1 MKLNRKFCLKKSKA
15 QSLIEYALILAMVTV
30 IAVTALQLLGSNMA
44 NTLRKSAG
52 TINTG
57 ADDVQKKACTSL
69 GGTWR
74 PGASEDEAGTC
85 DMDNSD
91 TGN

>member
-1 MKLNRKFCLKKSKA
+1 MILSRKLVNKTSKA

-30 IAVTALQLLGSNMA
+30 IAVTALQLLGSNMS

-57 ADDVQKKACTSL
+57 ADDVQKKACESL
-69 GGTWR
+69 GGKWT
-74 PGASEDEAGTC
+74 PGAKEDEPGTC
-85 DMDNSD
+85 SMEEK
-91 TGN
+91 TE

>member
-1 MKLNRKFCLKKSKA
+1 MKLNTKRLKKSKA

-44 NTLRKSAG
+44 NTLKKSAT

-57 ADDVQKKACTSL
+57 ADDVQEKACTAL
-69 GGTWR
+69 GGTWKA
-74 PGASEDEAGTC
+74 GTAEGEAGTC
-85 DMDNSD
+85 DMDDATSN
-91 TGN
+91 

>member
-1 MKLNRKFCLKKSKA
+1 MIFMRKLAEKKSKA

-30 IAVTALQLLGSNMA
+30 IAVTALQLLGSNMS

-57 ADDVQKKACTSL
+57 ADDVQEKACTSL
-69 GGTWR
+69 GGKWKPST
-74 PGASEDEAGTC
+74 DENKSGTC
-85 DMDNSD
+85 DLNDGTSD
-91 TGN
+91 